1 MNFFHGRNG
10 KAIPLWRDA
19 AATEPNVTEGIL
31 PLLSET
37 YGENVT
43 PEELFAYTY
52 ALLASPAYTEQF
64 SEELSIPG
72 PRLPLTKDYGLFQ
85 QAVEAGKRL
94 IWLHTYGERFIPEGE
109 RPGQIPQGTARCRR
123 GIPTSPE
130 GYPEIFK
137 YGEAERILRVGEG
150 EFIPVAPE
158 VWNFSVSGLEVV
170 KNWLDYRKKAGAGRR
185 SSPLDEIRPERWTAQ
200 MTQELLE
207 LLWVL
212 EHTLAAYPDLEAIL
226 EGVVQSE
233 CFTEDELPSPTDAQ
247 RGPPKRNMH
256 PDLFS

>member
-1 MNFFHGRNG
+1 
-10 KAIPLWRDA
+10 
-19 AATEPNVTEGIL
+19 
-31 PLLSET
+31 
-37 YGENVT
+37 
-43 PEELFAYTY
+43 
-52 ALLASPAYTEQF
+52 LLASPAYTEQF

-170 KNWLDYRKKAGAGRR
+170 KNWLDYRKKA
-185 SSPLDEIRPERWTAQ
+185 
-200 MTQELLE
+200 LE
-207 LLWVL
+207 LNRTR
-212 EHTLAAYPDLEAIL
+212 H
-226 EGVVQSE
+226 
-233 CFTEDELPSPTDAQ
+233 F
-247 RGPPKRNMH
+247 
-256 PDLFS
+256 FSY